1 MRRGQNLAIKD
12 RNLNIT
18 RLILM
23 RTEDMMDWAGA
34 INNAIA
40 YIENHLTDDIALCDI
55 AQSVNI
61 SAFHFHRAFSLLT
74 GMTPAEYVR
83 KRRLS
88 LAGAE
93 IAGGNARVIDVA
105 MKYGYDS
112 PESFTKA
119 FIRFHGASPMQVKK
133 GRSIQFMNRYGV
145 KITIEGGCMLE
156 YKIETWEAM
165 DLLVHAKDFHAETS
179 EQEIPAFWDEYFAR
193 EECRKIPGYLG
204 VCAQKKTGGD
214 VFRYGIGCKASDVD
228 YVPEEFEIIHI
239 PQYTWAVFK
248 CVGPSPAAIQA
259 MWEKIYKEWLPF
271 AEYELILD
279 YDIENYLPGDPASKD
294 YVSEI
299 CIPVRSKK

>member
-1 MRRGQNLAIKD
+1 
-12 RNLNIT
+12 
-18 RLILM
+18 
-23 RTEDMMDWAGA
+23 MDWAGT

-93 IAGGNARVIDVA
+93 IAGGNAR
-105 MKYGYDS
+105 
-112 PESFTKA
+112 
-119 FIRFHGASPMQVKK
+119 
-133 GRSIQFMNRYGV
+133 
-145 KITIEGGCMLE
+145 
-156 YKIETWEAM
+156 
-165 DLLVHAKDFHAETS
+165 
-179 EQEIPAFWDEYFAR
+179 EIPAFWDEYFAR

-228 YVPEEFEIIHI
+228 CVPEEFEIIHI

-259 MWEKIYKEWLPF
+259 MWEKIYKEWLPV